1 MHGPACNL
9 QAMQRPLRRP
19 RRLPAAPRR
28 AYIHGSI
35 RRRNSFWRIAFPET
49 QEPPVAGHSKWAQ
62 IKRKKAVNDNK
73 RGQHFTK
80 LIREITVAARAGG
93 GDPGMNPRLRLAVD
107 TAKAANMPAENIDRA
122 IKKGTG
128 ELEGVDYQEIPYEG
142 YGPGGVALYIETLTD
157 NANRT
162 VSEIRYVLS
171 RNEGSMGTSGSV
183 AWQFERKG
191 QIYIDATKH
200 DEDATLMAALEA
212 GAEDLRRDDD
222 VYVVTTELASFNA
235 VQEGLRSAGVRF
247 DDAELAMIA
256 RNTVAVGGADAQKLL
271 KLLDAL
277 DDLDDVQKVH
287 SNADIDAAAYAEAD
301 A

>member
-1 MHGPACNL
+1 M
-9 QAMQRPLRRP
+9 
-19 RRLPAAPRR
+19 
-28 AYIHGSI
+28 
-35 RRRNSFWRIAFPET
+35 
-49 QEPPVAGHSKWAQ
+49 AGHSKWAQ

-80 LIREITVAARAGG
+80 LIREITVAARSGG

-107 TAKAANMPAENIDRA
+107 TAKAGNMPAENIDRA

-128 ELEGVDYQEIPYEG
+128 ELEGVDYQEVSYEG
-142 YGPGGVALYIETLTD
+142 YGPAGVAIYIETLTD

-162 VSEIRYVLS
+162 VSDVRYVLS
-171 RNEGSMGTSGSV
+171 RNDGSMGTSGSV

-191 QIYIDATKH
+191 QIYVDATRY
-200 DEDATLMAALEA
+200 DEDSTMLAALEA
-212 GAEDLRRDDD
+212 GAEDLRREDD
-222 VYVVTTELASFNA
+222 VYVVTTELTSFTS
-235 VQEGLRSAGVRF
+235 VQEGLRKAGVEF
-247 DDAELAMIA
+247 DDAELAMVA
-256 RNTVAVGGADAQKLL
+256 TNTVSVSGTEAQKLL

-287 SNADIDAAAYAEAD
+287 TNADIDAAAFAEAD